1 MEIMSFVMSEQ
12 RVSFP
17 VPSCC
22 ILFVLSVYFFQRKE
36 EKEIA
41 MYGRVLSSE
50 NADGDGLEN
59 EGINNDGEEMET
71 TDASLSG
78 GHLI

>member
-1 MEIMSFVMSEQ
+1 LLYIVFSECLF
-12 RVSFP
+12 FP
-17 VPSCC
+17 
-22 ILFVLSVYFFQRKE
+22 

-50 NADGDGLEN
+50 NADGDGIEN